1 METSE
6 NFHKFIFRGIKII
19 YLILST
25 FPSNLCV
32 QDRILKVILKDI
44 NENLPLR
51 LESSFACYW
60 TAKMVLKITN
70 SFFFSS
76 CLVMITVSNDFS
88 YLEGSLFISGIFG
101 NHGNFHKLI
110 SWGTKTIYLILST
123 FLGILCVQGTILKL
137 MLKVINEHLLLL
149 LENGFSGY

>member
-1 METSE
+1 MGDFYYQKTFCWFPAFPGFRFLSQSIFENTETSE

-19 YLILST
+19 YLILNT

-32 QDRILKVILKDI
+32 QDTILKVLLKVI

-70 SFFFSS
+70 LFFFSS
-76 CLVMITVSNDFS
+76 CLVMITVNNVFF
-88 YLEGSLFISGIFG
+88 LFRR
-101 NHGNFHKLI
+101 
-110 SWGTKTIYLILST
+110 LSVH
-123 FLGILCVQGTILKL
+123 FRHFWVFVLRHRG
-137 MLKVINEHLLLL
+137 
-149 LENGFSGY
+149 